1 MWAWTLLA
9 QAAPR
14 NRDPFREPEV
24 IWGTIGLMV
33 ALLVGA
39 FFVWLVD
46 RWRKKSAVGSDA
58 KEELTDFRAMYES
71 GEITEDEYVRLRD
84 RVSERVKETPPAS
97 RPSAATETK
106 PAAAG
111 PTESAPAVPP
121 PPPPPPALGGG
132 GDWPGASI

>member
-1 MWAWTLLA
+1 MWAWTLWA

-46 RWRKKSAVGSDA
+46 RWRKKSAVGSGSDA

-71 GEITEDEYVRLRD
+71 GEITQDEYVRLRE
-84 RVSERVKETPPAS
+84 RVSERVKQTPTAS
-97 RPSAATETK
+97 RPDATSETK

-111 PTESAPAVPP
+111 PTESAPGVPP
-121 PPPPPPALGGG
+121 PPPPPVAG
-132 GDWPGASI
+132 GDRPGASI

>member
-9 QAAPR
+9 QAAPKKG
-14 NRDPFREPEV
+14 DPLREPEV

-46 RWRKKSAVGSDA
+46 RWRKKPTVTSDA
-58 KEELTDFRAMYES
+58 KEELTDFRAMYER
-71 GEITEDEYVRLRD
+71 GEITEDEYVRLRE
-84 RVSERVKETPPAS
+84 RVSERVKQTPPTP
-97 RPSAATETK
+97 RPNATADTK

-121 PPPPPPALGGG
+121 PPPPPPAGGG
-132 GDWPGASI
+132 GGEWPGASV